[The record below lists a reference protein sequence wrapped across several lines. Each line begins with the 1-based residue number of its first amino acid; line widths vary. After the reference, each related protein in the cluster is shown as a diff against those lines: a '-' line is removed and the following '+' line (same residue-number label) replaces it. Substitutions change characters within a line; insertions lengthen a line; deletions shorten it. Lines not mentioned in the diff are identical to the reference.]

1 MLFLA
6 RKGAKTQSINL
17 NKVVSKLQASSYF
30 CFQLQ
35 TFLNMGIELVI
46 FISAI
51 LFGIFLYW
59 RESNS
64 NHVYRFLNKVVNS
77 KELQMSADNPKG
89 FVYRQSLL
97 PRIIFIVSLVLVAAL
112 IVEFLTPI
120 TVFSSYYGVSAF
132 ASFAVG
138 TLIGTYLANFVIKTT
153 EVVEEKSDS
162 IGDMVDDAVEKGKD
176 FIDDLKTKEQ
186 KKEIEPEIEIEA
198 EKTSARDRLKDKGL
212 M

>member
-1 MLFLA
+1 
-6 RKGAKTQSINL
+6 
-17 NKVVSKLQASSYF
+17 
-30 CFQLQ
+30 
-35 TFLNMGIELVI
+35 MGIELVI
-46 FISAI
+46 FIAAI

-64 NHVYRFLNKVVNS
+64 NSVYRFLNKIVNS
-77 KELQMSADNPKG
+77 KELQMNADNPKG
-89 FVYRQSLL
+89 FVYRQALL

-112 IVEFLTPI
+112 IVEFLTPLA
-120 TVFSSYYGVSAF
+120 VFSSYNGISAF

-138 TLIGTYLANFVIKTT
+138 SLIGTYLANFVIKTT

-176 FIDDLKTKEQ
+176 FIQDLNNKEPKAVEEVKT
-186 KKEIEPEIEIEA
+186 EIKTEPEV